1 MSAYRAW
8 REKYDVSYFK
18 DISISINI
26 FLKHHG
32 YVLFEQKDM
41 AQSLEHFCWAHEWI
55 INHEPKKHIVY
66 PKPMHDGIEDDY
78 EWYCETIQTD
88 DWLVLFNTIQ
98 EDGVFDDS
106 REGLSMQ
113 YALPKFI
120 WLKMNLNES
129 RTYRK
134 YAAMRDN
141 YNDDDWEENDYV
153 HED

>member
-1 MSAYRAW
+1 
-8 REKYDVSYFK
+8 
-18 DISISINI
+18 
-26 FLKHHG
+26 
-32 YVLFEQKDM
+32 
-41 AQSLEHFCWAHEWI
+41 
-55 INHEPKKHIVY
+55 
-66 PKPMHDGIEDDY
+66 MHNGIEDDY

-88 DWLVLFNTIQ
+88 DWLILFNTIQ
-98 EDGVFDDS
+98 EEGVFDDS

-113 YALPKFI
+113 YALPKFL

>member
-1 MSAYRAW
+1 
-8 REKYDVSYFK
+8 
-18 DISISINI
+18 
-26 FLKHHG
+26 
-32 YVLFEQKDM
+32 
-41 AQSLEHFCWAHEWI
+41 
-55 INHEPKKHIVY
+55 
-66 PKPMHDGIEDDY
+66 
-78 EWYCETIQTD
+78 
-88 DWLVLFNTIQ
+88 
-98 EDGVFDDS
+98 
-106 REGLSMQ
+106 MQ

>member
-1 MSAYRAW
+1 MSTYRTW
-8 REKYDVSYFK
+8 RQKYEVSYFK
-18 DISISINI
+18 DISISINS
-26 FLKHHG
+26 FLKYHG

-41 AQSLEHFCWAHEWI
+41 AKSLEHFCWAHEWVT
-55 INHEPKKHIVY
+55 NHELKKHIVY
-66 PKPMHDGIEDDY
+66 PKPMHNGIEDDY

-88 DWLVLFNTIQ
+88 DWLILFNTIQ
-98 EDGVFDDS
+98 EEGVFDDS

-113 YALPKFI
+113 YALPKFL